1 MGVSKPVHPVSWQR
15 RAGVWLGISI
25 NPAAVSVGGG
35 LAIHLPLRDLLWLI
49 PLGAALLTLVCTA
62 QGLAGRRRGQRLT
75 QMAATTFGAPWG
87 AGLLNL
93 LMGIGMMGWGGFH
106 GGVSGASAA
115 QLLHIP
121 GWAGALLVATT
132 IFILAELG
140 VNRWSAVSWLTTSA
154 ALGLTIFALSAVDL
168 SLPQEVAP
176 AIHWGDWVWGMGTI
190 IAYATLFAL
199 RNSDFTWDMASDADV
214 WKVSSTLFIPLIFSM
229 GIGVL
234 LYHATGHW
242 NIADI
247 LSTTRSA
254 TLGHIFLLLAVTAPL
269 LSGLYSG
276 ALALS
281 SVTRLHLRY
290 TTALICG
297 MTFVLASLRFDKR
310 LLPFL
315 GINGAALG
323 PALGV
328 MLLVHWLPTKPA
340 PRIAFTA
347 WVLGAAVAILC
358 QLQGQ
363 SIALVLGAGVS
374 LLIVLVNSLFG
385 GIQHR
390 RTIITEK

>member
-1 MGVSKPVHPVSWQR
+1 MVSKPIHPVSWQR

-49 PLGAALLTLVCTA
+49 PLGAAVLTVVCTA
-62 QGLAGRRRGQRLT
+62 QGVAGRRRGQRLN
-75 QMAATTFGAPWG
+75 QMASATFGTPWG

-132 IFILAELG
+132 VFILAELG

-168 SLPQEVAP
+168 TIPQEVAP
-176 AIHWGDWVWGMGTI
+176 VINWQDWLWGMGTI

-214 WKVSSTLFIPLIFSM
+214 WKVSSTLFFPLIFSM
-229 GIGVL
+229 GIGAL

-254 TLGHIFLLLAVTAPL
+254 TLGHIFLLFAVTAPL

-290 TTALICG
+290 ATAMICTT
-297 MTFVLASLRFDKR
+297 TFVLASLRFDQR

-328 MLLVHWLPTKPA
+328 MLFVHLLPRKP
-340 PRIAFTA
+340 PTQIAFFA
-347 WVLGAAVAILC
+347 WVAGAMTAILC
-358 QLQGQ
+358 QIQGQ
-363 SIALVLGAGVS
+363 ASAILLGAGVS
-374 LLIVLVNSLFG
+374 LLLMSVYAILGVTYLRKS
-385 GIQHR
+385 
-390 RTIITEK
+390 

>member
-1 MGVSKPVHPVSWQR
+1 MINKPIHTVSWRR

-25 NPAAVSVGGG
+25 NPAAISVGGG
-35 LAIHLPLRDLLWLI
+35 LAIHLPVRDLFWLI
-49 PLGAALLTLVCTA
+49 PLGAALLTLLCTM
-62 QGLAGRRRGQRLT
+62 QGLTGRRRGERLN
-75 QMAATTFGAPWG
+75 QIAGATFGTPWG

-93 LMGIGMMGWGGFH
+93 LMGVGMMGWGGFH
-106 GGVSGASAA
+106 GGVSGASVA
-115 QLLHIP
+115 QLLHLP
-121 GWAGALLVATT
+121 GWVGALLVATT
-132 IFILAELG
+132 IFTLAELG

-168 SLPQEVAP
+168 SLPTEPTPTAP
-176 AIHWGDWVWGMGTI
+176 LADWFWAIGTV

-199 RNSDFTWDMASDADV
+199 RNPDFTWDMTSDADV
-214 WKVSSTLFIPLIFSM
+214 WKISSCLFFPLIFSM
-229 GIGVL
+229 SVGAL

-247 LSTTRSA
+247 LTTTRSA

-290 TTALICG
+290 TTALICS
-297 MTFVLASLRFDKR
+297 MTFVLASLRFDQR

-315 GINGAALG
+315 GLNGAALG

-328 MLLVHWLPTKPA
+328 MLLIHLLPVKPSTMMAFLAWL
-340 PRIAFTA
+340 
-347 WVLGAAVAILC
+347 LGATVAIVC

-363 SIALVLGAGVS
+363 SVAIVLGAGVS
-374 LLIVLVNSLFG
+374 LLVVSARAIFQMAQQG
-385 GIQHR
+385 
-390 RTIITEK
+390 KP